1 MKKVLML
8 ASVPSM
14 IGSFNMNN
22 IRILKDM
29 GCEVHVACN
38 FKDTSIWTKERTKG
52 LIKELK
58 QLNVVYHQ
66 IGFSRSPSDI
76 KRTVNSYY
84 ALDRLIRGNDY
95 SFVHCHTPLV
105 SAMARVICHRYGV
118 KVIYTAHGFHFYK
131 GAPIKNWLFFYPIEW
146 ICSWWTDVLITI
158 NKEDYKRAKR
168 RLHAKKTTYVL
179 GVGIDTDKFA
189 SNKNVRERI
198 REELGLKDSQI
209 MILSVGEL
217 NDNKNHI
224 SVIRAIK
231 NTEYVYVIVGKGD
244 KKKDLEKA
252 AKENNVDLRLLGYR
266 EDVADIYNAADVYV
280 LPSKREGLN
289 VSLMEAMA
297 SGLPVACS
305 RIRGNVDLIGDEE
318 CLFNPTDIDE
328 IKRIVNY
335 VYISS
340 NRLVEH
346 NSRMIK
352 KYRVQNVNKKMN
364 RIYENNVK

>member
-22 IRILKDM
+22 IQILKDM
-29 GCEVHVACN
+29 GYEVHVACN

-58 QLNVVYHQ
+58 QVNVVCHQ

-76 KRTVNSYY
+76 KKTVNSYY
-84 ALDRLIRGNDY
+84 ALDRLIGRNDY

-105 SAMARVICHRYGV
+105 SAMARVICHKYGI

-131 GAPIKNWLFFYPIEW
+131 GAPIKNWLLFYPIEW

-168 RLHAKKTTYVL
+168 RLHAKKTTYVP
-179 GVGIDTDKFA
+179 GVGIDTDKFT
-189 SNKNVRERI
+189 SNKNGRERI

-224 SVIRAIK
+224 SVIKAIK
-231 NTEYVYVIVGKGD
+231 DTNYVYVIVGKGD
-244 KKKDLEKA
+244 KKKDLENA
-252 AKENNVDLRLLGYR
+252 AKECNVDLRLTGYR
-266 EDVADIYNAADVYV
+266 DDVADIYKAADVYV

-289 VSLMEAMA
+289 VSLMEAMS

-305 RIRGNVDLIGDEE
+305 RIRGNVDLIDDEE
-318 CLFNPTDIDE
+318 CLFNPDDINGT
-328 IKRIVNY
+328 RIAIEKTFERNEEL
-335 VYISS
+335 SEK
-340 NRLVEH
+340 NL
-346 NSRMIK
+346 K
-352 KYRVQNVNKKMN
+352 KVRKHKLRIINDKM
-364 RIYENNVK
+364 YETYEK

>member
-22 IRILKDM
+22 ILILKDM
-29 GCEVHVACN
+29 GYEVHVACN

-58 QLNVVYHQ
+58 QVNVLCHQ
-66 IGFSRSPSDI
+66 IEFSRSPSDI
-76 KRTVNSYY
+76 KKTVNSYY
-84 ALDRLIRGNDY
+84 ALDRLIGRNDY

-105 SAMARVICHRYGV
+105 SAMARVICHKHGI

-131 GAPIKNWLFFYPIEW
+131 GAPIKNWLLFYPIEW

-168 RLHAKKTTYVL
+168 RLHAKKTTYVP

-189 SNKNVRERI
+189 SNKNGRERI
-198 REELGLKDSQI
+198 REELGLKDEQT

-231 NTEYVYVIVGKGD
+231 NTDYVYVIVGRGD
-244 KKKDLEKA
+244 KKRDLEKA

-305 RIRGNVDLIGDEE
+305 RIRGNVDLIESEE

-328 IKRIVNY
+328 IKRTIQTVYIITERIVNTNLEK
-335 VYISS
+335 I
-340 NRLVEH
+340 RCFDL
-346 NSRMIK
+346 K
-352 KYRVQNVNKKMN
+352 KINKKVN
-364 RIYENNVK
+364 RIYEIIK